1 MSQKVYVGI
10 DVSKKNLD
18 VFVSGLNIFKSYGND
33 DLGIKD
39 LKDFLLPLSPALVL
53 LESTGGL
60 EQNAARALAQCFL
73 KVTIVNPQR
82 ARRFAQAADLAKT
95 DKIDAKMLS
104 NFAYAFEDKLEVFK
118 VLDDVSLK
126 LKALSTRR
134 NQLMKMKTQE
144 KNRLRWVTEDSVIGD
159 IKDMLDLISKKL
171 KKLDEEVSS
180 LIKANQAWS
189 KRSEILQSSPGIGK
203 VTSNAL
209 ISCLPELGLGAKK
222 KVSRLIGLAPINSDS
237 GTHKGKR
244 SIKGGRF
251 NVRASL
257 YMAVLS
263 ATRHNPVIKEFY
275 QRLLAKGKP
284 KKVALVA
291 CMHKLIHILN
301 SMLAKGEKWKH
312 A

>member
-1 MSQKVYVGI
+1 MSQKLYVGI
-10 DVSKKNLD
+10 DVSKKTLD
-18 VFVSGLNIFKSYGND
+18 IFVSGLNIFKSYAND
-33 DLGIKD
+33 DLGIKE
-39 LKDFLLPLSPALVL
+39 LKDFLLPLSPALIL

-60 EQNAARALAQCFL
+60 EQNAAIALAQCFL

-82 ARRFAQAADLAKT
+82 ARKFAQAADLAKT

-104 NFAYAFEDKLEVFK
+104 HFAYAFADKLEVFK

-126 LKALSTRR
+126 MKALSTRR

-144 KNRLRWVTEDSVIGD
+144 KNRLRWVKEEWVIAD
-159 IKDMLDLISKKL
+159 IKDVIDLISKKL

-180 LIKANQAWS
+180 LIKANQSWS
-189 KRSEILQSSPGIGK
+189 ERCDILISYPGIGK
-203 VTSNAL
+203 VTSNLL
-209 ISCLPELGLGAKK
+209 IGSLPELGITPKK
-222 KVSRLIGLAPINSDS
+222 KVSRLIGVAPINSDS

-291 CMHKLIHILN
+291 CMHKMIHTLN
-301 SMLAKGEKWKH
+301 SMIAKGEKWKH